1 MNIINKIKAATVAGA
16 IVLTGMFSG
25 CARILSHFGKELALP
40 DNAQEFFYEER
51 DSINM
56 VFMEV
61 NGRTYAPYGSL
72 RGTMRN
78 DSIRECLG
86 YVDGDKN
93 TRVYTLYEDPYD
105 NYILV
110 KNVNGI
116 MDEDRFWRDFS
127 TYGEDIFTPEYIKSM
142 EYEEWGNKSGIY
154 YEMRAVKID
163 VAINVEGVREL
174 DYEYNINGQ
183 YGGGGGNRYLDGS
196 VMKKGDV
203 SNCEITEVSLHDKF
217 PEDEPFDV
225 GISFSVILEDGSVVE
240 VEGTFTGTVE
250 LGESYEM
257 ELTGGAEEGF
267 KIQ

>member
-1 MNIINKIKAATVAGA
+1 MYINKKLKAAVVAGVIA
-16 IVLTGMFSG
+16 VAGMFSG
-25 CARILSHFGKELALP
+25 CARILDRFSKELALP
-40 DNAQEFFYEER
+40 DNAQEFMYEER

-116 MDEDRFWRDFS
+116 MDEDTYWRDFS

-142 EYEEWGNKSGIY
+142 EYEEWGRNSGVY
-154 YEMRAVKID
+154 YEIREMVVNVKINAD
-163 VAINVEGVREL
+163 GVKEL
-174 DYEYNINGQ
+174 DFEYTINGRA
-183 YGGGGGNRYLDGS
+183 GGEGGSGYMDGKPLEKGE
-196 VMKKGDV
+196 VMTCNI
-203 SNCEITEVSLHDKF
+203 SEVSLNGKF
-217 PEDEPFDV
+217 LLDEPFELEMWFRVICTDGTVADV
-225 GISFSVILEDGSVVE
+225 S
-240 VEGTFTGTVE
+240 GTFTGTVE
-250 LGESYEM
+250 LGQSYEM
-257 ELTGGAEEGF
+257 ELTGGADEGF
-267 KIQ
+267 KIR